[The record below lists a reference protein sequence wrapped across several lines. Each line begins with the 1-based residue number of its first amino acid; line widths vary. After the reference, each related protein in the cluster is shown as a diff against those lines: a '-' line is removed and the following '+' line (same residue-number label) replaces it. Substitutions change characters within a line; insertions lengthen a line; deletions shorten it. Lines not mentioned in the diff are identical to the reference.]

1 MVDESLALAYP
12 TFRMTNKFPSQKY
25 PTGSAFVA
33 DYISAIATALNS
45 VRPGQIE
52 RAVTAMK
59 RAIQSDRLI
68 FTCGNGGSAA
78 IANHLTC
85 DCSKGIATNTT
96 LRPRVVSLSATVE
109 LVTAIAND
117 MAYSEVFAYQLKNA
131 ARPGD
136 VLITISSS
144 GDSENIIRA
153 LDWAGNNGMTTIALS
168 GFSGGRSAQMA
179 DISLHVAAENYGVV
193 EDVHQSLIHILA
205 QYVRMSELPSELVQT
220 LRF

>member
-1 MVDESLALAYP
+1 MDDHVRTKD
-12 TFRMTNKFPSQKY
+12 KFPDRKY
-25 PTGSAFVA
+25 DTASSFLA
-33 DYISAIATALNS
+33 DYAAAVAAALGS
-45 VRPGQIE
+45 VRSSEID
-52 RAVTAMK
+52 RAVTAIK
-59 RAIQSDRLI
+59 RAMLGDKLI
-68 FTCGNGGSAA
+68 YSCGNGGSAA

-117 MAYSEVFAYQLKNA
+117 VAYSEIFVNQLKNI

-144 GDSENIIRA
+144 GDSENIVRA
-153 LDWAGNNGMTTIALS
+153 IAWAADNGMTTIALS
-168 GFSGGRSAQMA
+168 GFSGGRSAAMA
-179 DISLHVAAENYGVV
+179 DINLHVGAENYGVV
-193 EDVHQSLIHILA
+193 EDVHQSLMHLVA
-205 QYVRMSELPSELVQT
+205 QYVRMTELPADLVST

>member
-1 MVDESLALAYP
+1 
-12 TFRMTNKFPSQKY
+12 MTAKFPSQKY
-25 PTGSAFVA
+25 PTAGAFFA
-33 DYISAIATALNS
+33 DYASAMAKALNS
-45 VRPGQIE
+45 VRPGEID
-52 RAVTAMK
+52 RTVTALK
-59 RAIQSDRLI
+59 RAIQADRLI

-85 DCSKGIATNTT
+85 DCSKGIASNTT

-109 LVTAIAND
+109 LITAIAND
-117 MAYSEVFAYQLKNA
+117 MSYPEVFAYQLKNA

-153 LDWAGNNGMTTIALS
+153 LDWAGENGMTTIALS

-193 EDVHQSLIHILA
+193 EDVHQSLMHILA